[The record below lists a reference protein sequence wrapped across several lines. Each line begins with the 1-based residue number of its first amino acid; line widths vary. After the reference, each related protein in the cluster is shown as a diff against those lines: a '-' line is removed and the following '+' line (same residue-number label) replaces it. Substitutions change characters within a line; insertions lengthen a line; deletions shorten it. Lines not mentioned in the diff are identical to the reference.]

1 MRNKDGMFLV
11 VDDDLDMCWALKRIL
26 EKYGFASKAALSGHE
41 ALSMIDSNCFRLVF
55 LDAKLP
61 DIEGLEL
68 AGRMREVDPA
78 IRIVLVSGYY
88 YNDDVDVQ
96 RAMKD
101 GLICG
106 FIAKP
111 FLHEV
116 IVNMI
121 HTALSL

>member
-1 MRNKDGMFLV
+1 MFLV
-11 VDDDLDMCWALKRIL
+11 VDDDLDMCWGLKYIL
-26 EKYGFASKAALSGHE
+26 EKHGFSSEIALSGEE
-41 ALSMIDSNCFRLVF
+41 ALTLITRNCFRLVF

-68 AGRMREVDPA
+68 ATRMQEIDPT

-96 RAMKD
+96 KAIQN

-111 FLHEV
+111 FPHDEIIRMLNSSYFFNSVPKE
-116 IVNMI
+116 
-121 HTALSL
+121 

>member
-1 MRNKDGMFLV
+1 MKNRADAFLI
-11 VDDDLDMCWALKRIL
+11 VDDDLDMCWALRHIL
-26 EKYGFASKAALSGHE
+26 DKCGFTSKIALSGHE
-41 ALSMIDSNCFRLVF
+41 ALALITANCFSLVF

-68 AGRMREVDPA
+68 AGKMREVDST

-96 RAMKD
+96 KAMKN

-111 FLHEV
+111 FLHDV
-116 IVNMI
+116 IVKMI
-121 HTALSL
+121 NTSLSL